1 MPGLVNMPENM
12 PDSYLIAF
20 GAGSQWGRVGYNRLI
35 INGKSNRVPLAVP
48 GEAQTVLLARH
59 NPFGRREIPVHLHR
73 KADCGELLKNTIHMT
88 RRSAVEIDFIDDD
101 PSPNSLHCHHQDHQD
116 KRLMSPATYP

>member
-1 MPGLVNMPENM
+1 MPENM